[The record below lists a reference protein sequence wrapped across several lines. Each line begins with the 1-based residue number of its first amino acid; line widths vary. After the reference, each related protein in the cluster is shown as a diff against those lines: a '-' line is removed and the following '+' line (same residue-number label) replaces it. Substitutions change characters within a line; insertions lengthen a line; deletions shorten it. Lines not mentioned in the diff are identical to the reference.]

1 MCVQNYHLD
10 HTQFYL
16 TYYLKVF
23 CMNLAHAQVF
33 EIMNLQEE
41 EEEEEDCAKL
51 MSCFRIL
58 TCKIPLLVL
67 VLVSFKSHPRGLLA
81 QCLEDHT
88 KSMEN
93 HELCEHENR
102 M

>member
-1 MCVQNYHLD
+1 
-10 HTQFYL
+10 
-16 TYYLKVF
+16 
-23 CMNLAHAQVF
+23 
-33 EIMNLQEE
+33 
-41 EEEEEDCAKL
+41 

-58 TCKIPLLVL
+58 TCKILLVLVL
-67 VLVSFKSHPRGLLA
+67 VLVSFKSHPRVCLLA